1 MTAAIEKR
9 LVLLG
14 APGVGKGTQAKRL
27 VDEYG
32 LAHISTGDMLREAV
46 KNGTPLGGQAKS
58 FMNKGELVPDDLI
71 IEMVGER
78 LSSETGRGFILDGF
92 PRTVLQAEKLDGL
105 LKRLGLAMDAVVSI
119 QVADEEIIRRLSGR
133 LVCSGCGFM
142 RSEDEGAKIGDP
154 CPKCQGKLI
163 RRKDDEPETVRRR
176 LEVYQEQTSYLIRYY
191 EGRKLLATV
200 DGLGSQDD
208 VYRRIQAVLG
218 LPAV

>member
-14 APGVGKGTQAKRL
+14 APGVGKGTQAKKL
-27 VDEYG
+27 VDDFG

-46 KNGTPLGGQAKS
+46 GNGTALGGQAKV
-58 FMNKGELVPDDLI
+58 FMNKGELVPDDII

-78 LSSETGRGFILDGF
+78 LGRETGRGFILDGF
-92 PRTVLQAEKLDGL
+92 PRTVIQAEKLDGL

-119 QVADEEIIRRLSGR
+119 HVADEEIIRRLSGR

-142 RSEDEGAKIGDP
+142 RSESEGAKIGDP

-163 RRKDDEPETVRRR
+163 RRKDDEPETVKRR

-191 EGRKLLATV
+191 EGRKLLMTV

-208 VYRRIQAVLG
+208 VYGRIIAALG
-218 LPAV
+218 IKPA